1 RSPRFPFVPSTT
13 IAALDVTARRF
24 PDRTSEI
31 AEVIAFLKWLRP
43 NFVFLGY
50 DAWGRVD
57 RPDEALAAV
66 AEADGA
72 GLGLARPDLQ
82 ARRGE
87 PILATPAVPALATT
101 DARSAAPVRRQ
112 PRPGEQDSRPEPG
125 R

>member
-13 IAALDVTARRF
+13 LFRSDVTARRF

-31 AEVIAFLKWLRP
+31 AEVIAFLKWLCP

-82 ARRGE
+82 ARRAE
-87 PILATPAVPALATT
+87 EHTSEHQSPQNIV
-101 DARSAAPVRRQ
+101 
-112 PRPGEQDSRPEPG
+112 
-125 R
+125 